1 MSSKHDHDHD
11 HEHHHD
17 HDNRS
22 DISLRVKAVESLL
35 VEKGLLDPA
44 AIDKLVDA

>member
-1 MSSKHDHDHD
+1 MSKA
-11 HEHHHD
+11 HEHD

-35 VEKGLLDPA
+35 IEKGPS
-44 AIDKLVDA
+44 